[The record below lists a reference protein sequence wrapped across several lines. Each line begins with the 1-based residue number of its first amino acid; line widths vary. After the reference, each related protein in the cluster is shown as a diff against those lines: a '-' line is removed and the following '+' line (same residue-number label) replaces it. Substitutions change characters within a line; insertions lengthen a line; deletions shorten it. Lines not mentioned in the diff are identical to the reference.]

1 MTNDEFFALAD
12 HTIWRLET
20 LPQYNP
26 RSDDA
31 YQVWAERGVLLP
43 LDQRSG
49 KQQWMA
55 AVAKA
60 TAAGKRVGRVRLHHG
75 PDAYGAY
82 SLAVYG
88 ENATAGED
96 VRILDLR
103 HHPELAWLVGDDF
116 WLMDEQ
122 LAVLM
127 RYHPDGEY
135 LDRTTTRD
143 PDILAAC
150 VGRRDLV
157 LAHAVSLAD
166 YLALERRAG

>member
-26 RSDDA
+26 RTDDA
-31 YQVWAERGVLLP
+31 YRHWCEHGQLLP
-43 LDQRSG
+43 LEQRPP
-49 KQQWMA
+49 KQTWMA

-75 PDAYGAY
+75 PDPYGTY

-88 ENATAGED
+88 ENQAAGED
-96 VRILDLR
+96 VRILDL
-103 HHPELAWLVGDDF
+103 HQHPELAWLVGEDF
-116 WLMDEQ
+116 WLFDTQ
-122 LAVLM
+122 TVALM
-127 RYHPDGEY
+127 RYDADGEY
-135 LDRTTTRD
+135 LDRAFTRD
-143 PDILAAC
+143 PDIVAVCLQ
-150 VGRRDLV
+150 RRDQV
-157 LAHAVSLAD
+157 LEHAVPLVD